1 MAWTKT
7 KKAIG
12 WGTVVLLV
20 LVAATVFVSRHKIA
34 NHIILARGE
43 RAIAN
48 HIATP
53 VDLTS
58 YYGTSAYYFDLI
70 MSVPAWQTV
79 PRWFQVFDNVPLEIG
94 GMICLWGER
103 SAKGGVVLPEQVLGI
118 NVNRRFE
125 TLYVCHGAFF
135 ASSDKTPVCEVVFR
149 YEDGSSVTNQLLY
162 GSDILDWNVK
172 RSGTATGP
180 TGPHSKLA
188 WEGGTFTPG
197 KKLPLRFCLTAIEN
211 PQPSLE
217 VTTIDLFS
225 CKSKTAPCILAL
237 TTGRSG
243 LMK

>member
-7 KKAIG
+7 QKAIG

-20 LVAATVFVSRHKIA
+20 LVAATVFFSRHKIA

-48 HIATP
+48 HIVTP

-58 YYGTSAYYFDLI
+58 HYVVPASYFDQI
-70 MSVPAWQTV
+70 TSVPAWKTV
-79 PRWFQVFDNVPLEIG
+79 PRGFQVFDNVPLEIG

-103 SAKGGVVLPEQVLGI
+103 SAKGKLNLPEAVLDIG
-118 NVNRRFE
+118 VNQKFE
-125 TLYVCHGAFF
+125 TLYVYHGGFF
-135 ASSDKTPVCEVVFR
+135 SSPDKTPVCEVVFH
-149 YEDGSSVTNQLLY
+149 YEDSSSATNQMLY

-188 WEGGTFTPG
+188 WMGGTFTPG
-197 KKLPLRFCLTAIEN
+197 RNEPLRFCLTAIEN
-211 PQPSLE
+211 PLPSLE
-217 VTTIDLFS
+217 VSTIDLVS
-225 CKSKTAPCILAL
+225 CKNKTAPCILAL